1 MLINRIHSELF
12 MELSLVS
19 TGHLHPSVKSKAKIT
34 GFTLIELMIVV
45 AIIGILAVIA
55 MPFYNDFILRAKL
68 TETATQI
75 GAFARN
81 FNVSKQIDGKYP
93 NDVSVGALPS
103 DASGLAVN
111 ITQWQTPTLLGGN
124 WNWEGPNNYSYAGIS
139 ITGSSADEEDF
150 IQLDIIL
157 DNGDLSSG
165 KFRKTPNG
173 RYTFILEE

>member
-1 MLINRIHSELF
+1 
-12 MELSLVS
+12 MELSLAS
-19 TGHLHPSVKSKAKIT
+19 IEHSNTSAKSKARAT

-45 AIIGILAVIA
+45 AIIGLLAAIA
-55 MPFYNDFILRAKL
+55 SPIYSSFILRAKL
-68 TETATQI
+68 TETATQF
-75 GAFARN
+75 GAFARD

-103 DASGLAVN
+103 DATGLAVN

-139 ITGSSADEEDF
+139 ITGSTAEEEDF
-150 IQLDIIL
+150 MQLDIIL
-157 DNGDLSSG
+157 DNGNLSSG

>member
-1 MLINRIHSELF
+1 MKLNLASVDHSNAR
-12 MELSLVS
+12 V
-19 TGHLHPSVKSKAKIT
+19 T

-45 AIIGILAVIA
+45 AIIGVLAMIA
-55 MPFYNDFILRAKL
+55 APIYSSFILRAKL
-68 TETATQI
+68 TETATQF
-75 GAFARN
+75 GAFARG
-81 FNVSKQIDGKYP
+81 FDVSKQIDGNYP
-93 NDVSVGALPS
+93 NDVPVGVLPS

-139 ITGSSADEEDF
+139 ITGSSAEEEDF
-150 IQLDIIL
+150 IQLDVVL

-165 KFRKTPNG
+165 KFRKTSNG

>member
-1 MLINRIHSELF
+1 
-12 MELSLVS
+12 MELSLAS
-19 TGHLHPSVKSKAKIT
+19 IEHSNTKVKSKARVT

-45 AIIGILAVIA
+45 VIIGLLAAIA
-55 MPFYNDFILRAKL
+55 APIYSSFVLRAKL
-68 TETATQI
+68 TETATQL

-81 FNVSKQIDGKYP
+81 FNVSKQIDGRYP
-93 NDVSVGALPS
+93 NDVSVRALPS
-103 DASGLAVN
+103 DASGLAIN

-139 ITGSSADEEDF
+139 ITGSSADQEDF
-150 IQLDIIL
+150 IQLDFIL

-165 KFRKTPNG
+165 KFRRTPNG